1 MHPKSSDELHV
12 VIGVSLQKRPDLKQ
26 VLRSH
31 GLAKIQARGF
41 SLMGA
46 EIGQSPDWRNADVPL
61 VTQTT
66 TVKHSA

>member
-1 MHPKSSDELHV
+1 
-12 VIGVSLQKRPDLKQ
+12 LKQ

-31 GLAKIQARGF
+31 GLAKIQARDF